1 MKTPSYLRRR
11 FIAVASGTICLLGFY
26 ACGYGLVGRGG
37 GFDPSIKKIGVPI
50 FRDATGKT
58 NLDQKITQKVTEELL
73 KRGKVDIV
81 QTTEGADAVIE
92 GEILSYQVQPVGF
105 SGKGGRDGSGGG
117 TTASRYSITLT
128 ARVKYF
134 KPGEPQPIWQN
145 DAFVFRD
152 EYDLG
157 SDPSSFFDR
166 EDQGVDR
173 LALAFAR
180 SLVAAM
186 LEAF

>member
-1 MKTPSYLRRR
+1 MIGSTRRDV
-11 FIAVASGTICLLGFY
+11 VAWGLSLAGLFSLSG
-26 ACGYGLVGRGG
+26 CGYGLVGRGG
-37 GFDPSIKKIGVPI
+37 GLDPSIKRIGVPI
-50 FRDATGKT
+50 FRDITGKT
-58 NLDQKITQKVTEELL
+58 NLDQKITQKVIEELL

-81 QTTEGADAVIE
+81 STTEGVDAILE
-92 GEILSYQVQPVGF
+92 GEIVSYLVQPVGF
-105 SGKGGRDGSGGG
+105 SGGVGS

-128 ARVKYF
+128 AKVKYF

-145 DAFVFRD
+145 DAFVYRD

-157 SDPSSFFDR
+157 SDASTFFDR

-173 LALAFAR
+173 LAQAFAR

>member
-1 MKTPSYLRRR
+1 MNVTTATRSQFALG
-11 FIAVASGTICLLGFY
+11 IGLALASVLSG
-26 ACGYGLVGRGG
+26 CGYGLVGRGG
-37 GFDPSIKKIGVPI
+37 GVDPTIKRIGVPL
-50 FRDATGKT
+50 FRDATGRSR
-58 NLDQKITQKVTEELL
+58 LDQKITEKVIEELL

-81 QTTEGADAVIE
+81 QTTEGVDAIVD
-92 GEILSYQVQPVGF
+92 GEITSYQVAPVGF
-105 SGKGGRDGSGGG
+105 SGG
-117 TTASRYSITLT
+117 TGATASRYAITLT
-128 ARVKYF
+128 ARVRYY

-145 DAFVFRD
+145 DAFSFRD

-157 SDPSSFFDR
+157 SNAASFFDR

-173 LALAFAR
+173 LAIAFAR

>member
-1 MKTPSYLRRR
+1 MNLAFLP
-11 FIAVASGTICLLGFY
+11 LLVTG

-37 GFDPSIKKIGVPI
+37 GFDPSIKKIAVPL
-50 FRDATGKT
+50 FRDTTGRT
-58 NLDQKITQKVTEELL
+58 GLDQKITQKVTEELL
-73 KRGKVDIV
+73 KRGKVDVV
-81 QTTEGADAVIE
+81 QSLEGVDAVVE
-92 GEILSYQVQPVGF
+92 GEIISYQVQPVGF
-105 SGKGGRDGSGGG
+105 SGVGGG
-117 TTASRYSITLT
+117 ATASRYSITLT
-128 ARVKYF
+128 AKVRYF

-145 DAFVFRD
+145 DSFSFRD

-157 SDPSSFFDR
+157 ADASSFFDR

-173 LALAFAR
+173 LAQAFAR

>member
-1 MKTPSYLRRR
+1 MGL
-11 FIAVASGTICLLGFY
+11 ALGLVWLSGSPG
-26 ACGYGLVGRGG
+26 CGYGLVGRGG
-37 GFDPSIKKIGVPI
+37 GLDPSIKRIGIPI
-50 FRDATGKT
+50 FRDHTGKT

-81 QTTEGADAVIE
+81 QTLEGVDAIVE
-92 GEILSYQVQPVGF
+92 GEIVSYQVQPVGF
-105 SGKGGRDGSGGG
+105 SGGAGA

-128 ARVKYF
+128 AKVKYF
-134 KPGEPQPIWQN
+134 KPGEAQPIWQN

-157 SDPSSFFDR
+157 SDPSTFFDR

-173 LALAFAR
+173 LAQAFAR
-180 SLVAAM
+180 SLVSAM